1 MNVEIWTDYGC
12 PYCYMAKARFEQALA
27 QFPHRDEVNVV
38 YRSFELDPELPKF
51 DNPDAARLLMSKER
65 LTLEQAEAALK
76 DLTAQAQSIGL
87 FIRYDRV
94 IPTNTFDAHRFAQ
107 WAKTKGKSE
116 EIAQALMEGHFAEGR
131 HLSLFA
137 DLTDLAESIGL
148 DPIEA
153 LSILNSDRF
162 GDNVREDELEGDELG
177 IEHLPFFVF
186 DRKYAVSGNHPVD
199 TFAKVLNK
207 VQAER

>member
-12 PYCYMAKARFEQALA
+12 PYCYLAKTRFEQALA
-27 QFPHRDEVNVV
+27 LFSHRDEVNVV
-38 YRSFELDPELPKF
+38 YRSFELDPDLPKF
-51 DNPDAARLLMSKER
+51 DNPDATHLLMSKEG
-65 LTLEQAEAALK
+65 LSFEQAQATLR
-76 DLTAQAQSIGL
+76 DLTDQAKMTGIEL
-87 FIRYDRV
+87 HYDRV
-94 IPTNTFDAHRFAQ
+94 VPTNTFDAHRLAQ
-107 WAKTKGKSE
+107 WAKTKGKSME
-116 EIAQALMEGHFAEGR
+116 FAQALMNGHFVEGR

-148 DPIEA
+148 DPMEA
-153 LSILNSDRF
+153 QKVLNSDAYA
-162 GDNVREDELEGDELG
+162 DKVREDELEGDELG

-186 DRKYAVSGNHPVD
+186 DRKFAVSGNHPVE